1 MSNSETLS
9 GNDAVVLSPEE
20 TDILLARVNQQLAAN
35 GFDSSNLTLIKQ
47 MVECLGDTRGMVRL
61 GFAEALGQVGKP
73 AVPFL
78 LTALANH
85 PNPVVRRA
93 AAKTLTLIADPEAV
107 PILIKALL
115 EDEDTVVKGSAIG
128 ALAGTGAASV
138 PPLLEILA
146 SPDSPESTKG
156 HAAWALAFIGPAA
169 KEILYREIHSD
180 SPEVRMAVVGAIAK
194 MAEEQPDSEA
204 SEMLFQALEDVDS
217 EVRCEAIAALGNISY
232 APAIPRL
239 MELLQHQDGES
250 RKGVAMALM
259 KMGDEVKDQG
269 AMELLNTALIQETD
283 PTVQRAMQLAISHL
297 RRD

>member
-35 GFDSSNLTLIKQ
+35 GFDSSDLTLIKQ

-107 PILIKALL
+107 
-115 EDEDTVVKGSAIG
+115 
-128 ALAGTGAASV
+128 
-138 PPLLEILA
+138 
-146 SPDSPESTKG
+146 

-239 MELLQHQDGES
+239 MELLQHPDGES

>member
-35 GFDSSNLTLIKQ
+35 GFDSSDLTLIKQ

-107 PILIKALL
+107 PVLIKALL

-128 ALAGTGAASV
+128 ALAG
-138 PPLLEILA
+138 
-146 SPDSPESTKG
+146 
-156 HAAWALAFIGPAA
+156 
-169 KEILYREIHSD
+169 
-180 SPEVRMAVVGAIAK
+180 VGT
-194 MAEEQPDSEA
+194 ER
-204 SEMLFQALEDVDS
+204 V
-217 EVRCEAIAALGNISY
+217 
-232 APAIPRL
+232 
-239 MELLQHQDGES
+239 
-250 RKGVAMALM
+250 
-259 KMGDEVKDQG
+259 
-269 AMELLNTALIQETD
+269 
-283 PTVQRAMQLAISHL
+283 
-297 RRD
+297 